1 MPRPH
6 YALAAIALLVW
17 PLVAG
22 AQTSLTPE
30 AGLLVLRNGQVL
42 EGEVTQAGDYYVV
55 TLGGTSEIRIKTAE
69 VEAVCGSLDEAYEFK
84 AGHLSGNGA
93 KPHLELAEWCLRH
106 HLHARCAQ
114 QLVAAMRLE
123 PNNPSLKLLE
133 RRLEFA
139 AQQPKAIVATPTA
152 ASSAVVSS
160 EQVEKAIREL
170 PAGSIEKFSA
180 IVQPI
185 LLNRCGANQCH
196 GPNSKAEFRLLRPA
210 PGQVASRRFTERNL
224 YAALQQL
231 DPSQPDDSRLLIL
244 PQRRHGSA
252 LSAVFDN
259 QSQKQLSELSAWV
272 KLTLAAPHTSP
283 ATIPDGTAT
292 LSQPTS
298 PATTPTRAPQAEQ
311 PVGSQPLS
319 GVRAMKPAIG
329 AEERKSSP
337 TADRFVPRDR
347 FDPEIFNRRYLK

>member
-1 MPRPH
+1 M
-6 YALAAIALLVW
+6 
-17 PLVAG
+17 
-22 AQTSLTPE
+22 PE

-55 TLGGTSEIRIKTAE
+55 TLGGTSEIRIKSAE

-84 AGHLSGNGA
+84 AGHLSGSGA

-123 PNNPSLKLLE
+123 PENPSLKLLE

-139 AQQPKAIVATPTA
+139 AQQPKAPSANTVA

-160 EQVEKAIREL
+160 EQIEKAIREL
-170 PAGSIEKFSA
+170 PPGSIEKFSA

-196 GPNSKAEFRLLRPA
+196 GPNSKAAFRLLRPA

-231 DPSQPDDSRLLIL
+231 DASQPEASPLLAL

-252 LSAVFDN
+252 LSAIFDK
-259 QSQKQLSELSAWV
+259 QSQKQLNELSAWV
-272 KLTLAAPHTSP
+272 KLTLVAPHTSP
-283 ATIPDGTAT
+283 ATIPGGAAT
-292 LSQPTS
+292 LSQPTPPAS
-298 PATTPTRAPQAEQ
+298 PPSSAPQADQ
-311 PVGSQPLS
+311 PAGSQPPPS
-319 GVRAMKPAIG
+319 VRAMKPAVG
-329 AEERKSSP
+329 PEEKKSSP
-337 TADRFVPRDR
+337 AADHFVPRDR
-347 FDPEIFNRRYLK
+347 YDPEIFNRRYLK